1 VNVGVISFVEQE
13 RVGGGG
19 FIGSKVNYRADK
31 GGWGGGGYTG
41 FICLVNYSGQILKKG
56 VGEGVVS
63 VTVIIQLSLFLQF
76 FECLNLLRS

>member
-1 VNVGVISFVEQE
+1 LCLAGAGEGGVI
-13 RVGGGG
+13 
-19 FIGSKVNYRADK
+19 GSMVNYSADK
-31 GGWGGGGYTG
+31 GGGFTG